1 MHDADI
7 ITLFLKRLERA
18 ITEVQNKYGRRILA
32 VCYHILHNVPDAQ
45 ETENDTYFGLWNS
58 IPPQNPDN
66 LEAYTLKIARNQ
78 ALKKYEYNHAMK
90 RNAGIISIDEMTG
103 ELTGAGEISDAVLV
117 SDLTACINAFLGT
130 IKEEQRKVF
139 ILRYWYFLSI
149 KEIMEECEMSKSKVE
164 SILFRVRNSLKDV
177 LTERGYLL

>member
-1 MHDADI
+1 MLDADI

-18 ITEVQNKYGRRILA
+18 ITEVQTKYGKRILA
-32 VCYHILHNVPDAQ
+32 VCYHILRNVPDAQ

-90 RNAGIISIDEMTG
+90 RNAGMI
-103 ELTGAGEISDAVLV
+103 
-117 SDLTACINAFLGT
+117 
-130 IKEEQRKVF
+130 
-139 ILRYWYFLSI
+139 SI

>member
-32 VCYHILHNVPDAQ
+32 VCYHILRNVPDAQ

-90 RNAGIISIDEMTG
+90 RNAGMISID
-103 ELTGAGEISDAVLV
+103 
-117 SDLTACINAFLGT
+117 
-130 IKEEQRKVF
+130 
-139 ILRYWYFLSI
+139 
-149 KEIMEECEMSKSKVE
+149 EIMEECEMSKSKVE

>member
-1 MHDADI
+1 
-7 ITLFLKRLERA
+7 
-18 ITEVQNKYGRRILA
+18 
-32 VCYHILHNVPDAQ
+32 
-45 ETENDTYFGLWNS
+45 
-58 IPPQNPDN
+58 
-66 LEAYTLKIARNQ
+66 
-78 ALKKYEYNHAMK
+78 MK

-103 ELTGAGEISDAVLV
+103 ELTGSGEISDAVLV

-139 ILRYWYFLSI
+139 ILRYWYLLSI

>member
-1 MHDADI
+1 
-7 ITLFLKRLERA
+7 
-18 ITEVQNKYGRRILA
+18 
-32 VCYHILHNVPDAQ
+32 
-45 ETENDTYFGLWNS
+45 
-58 IPPQNPDN
+58 
-66 LEAYTLKIARNQ
+66 
-78 ALKKYEYNHAMK
+78 MK
-90 RNAGIISIDEMTG
+90 RNAGMISIDEMTG

-117 SDLTACINAFLGT
+117 SDLTACINAFLET

>member
-1 MHDADI
+1 M
-7 ITLFLKRLERA
+7 ERA
-18 ITEVQNKYGRRILA
+18 ITEVQNKYGRLILA
-32 VCYHILHNVPDAQ
+32 VCYHILRNVPDAQ

-78 ALKKYEYNHAMK
+78 ALKKCEYNHAMK
-90 RNAGIISIDEMTG
+90 RNAGMMSIDEMTG

-117 SDLTACINAFLGT
+117 SDLTACVNTFLGT

-164 SILFRVRNSLKDV
+164 TILFRVRNSLKDV